1 LYIIS
6 IFFANYIKISIN
18 KEISSNLVT
27 FLLIELSKNDI
38 TQSNTKEFLSLI
50 KDNEFV
56 KKFVYT
62 VRIKILKITFL

>member
-38 TQSNTKEFLSLI
+38 TQSNTKEFLSSI